1 MNSITIG
8 WPAGFFT
15 LTSQAASGCTAA
27 PVLSAEGALITAGY
41 KVDTFGDGGFVL
53 KGTAPLTAGVIT
65 VTFSGVTLK
74 STAVAGTDDGITV
87 VTKMGATTVD
97 AAGTGATG
105 AISGYQVT
113 AVSLPTCQISTTTCQ
128 PFVIT
133 FMSRAKVTSGGTIV
147 ITFTDKAGTGTEMPL
162 SGKPNAFMYQGVLF
176 TGDISTN
183 VLTLTAASNTG
194 EFEFDGT
201 SVTLTLTGMQ
211 IKAAT
216 PSSRGPVYVF
226 MGSGF
231 AASYSAMLAP
241 TGTTTKT
248 TSLVIDRP
256 FPGVTGA
263 QATVS
268 FTTTTALTAAGSDV
282 IYMSLPVGFFAA
294 FSTVRTCTNA
304 AFTSGKYSASSA
316 LTCVTLAATNVRTV
330 TPDMGSKYDLVE
342 VSVTAG
348 SLPAGSNSFVLTG
361 VNLNVAA
368 VAASTAF
375 SVTTSQ
381 DVCSLG
387 AVSTGSIS
395 NSNPGGTASSAASA
409 VLSIVLSLSIYLVIL
424 L

>member
-1 MNSITIG
+1 
-8 WPAGFFT
+8 
-15 LTSQAASGCTAA
+15 
-27 PVLSAEGALITAGY
+27 
-41 KVDTFGDGGFVL
+41 
-53 KGTAPLTAGVIT
+53 
-65 VTFSGVTLK
+65 
-74 STAVAGTDDGITV
+74 
-87 VTKMGATTVD
+87 
-97 AAGTGATG
+97 
-105 AISGYQVT
+105 
-113 AVSLPTCQISTTTCQ
+113 
-128 PFVIT
+128 
-133 FMSRAKVTSGGTIV
+133 
-147 ITFTDKAGTGTEMPL
+147 
-162 SGKPNAFMYQGVLF
+162 MYQGVLF
-176 TGDISTN
+176 TGAISTN
-183 VLTLTAASNTG
+183 VLTLTAASTTG

-201 SVTLTLTGMQ
+201 SVTLTSTGMQ
-211 IKAAT
+211 IKAAK
-216 PSSRGPVYVF
+216 PSSRGPVYVY

-268 FTTTTALTAAGSDV
+268 FTTTTALTAAGNDV

-294 FSTVRTCTNA
+294 FSTVRTCASA
-304 AFTSGKYSASSA
+304 AFTSGKYSATSA